1 MDLDCFLTIFL
12 FISEDFRFQKKSS
25 VLDKTKMK
33 HNKMKHNHMK
43 INHCQKTP
51 RDHWK
56 QKNAKEK
63 NPDLLAFCF
72 PNPQLLVLCSP
83 VGGDVNFYFVPGLF
97 WSILLWPRS
106 VARVKT
112 FTLAENISWDN
123 FFSCPASMQALSGAS
138 ACLVSTTS
146 SYSLWKSPHKELQ
159 QRSDSHLSTSAKCWN
174 LTIPLCLEE
183 KWQGSYALGI

>member
-1 MDLDCFLTIFL
+1 MNPWRKLCWLTWMDLDCFLTIFL

-33 HNKMKHNHMK
+33 HNKMKHNQMK

-63 NPDLLAFCF
+63 TPDLLAFCF
-72 PNPQLLVLCSP
+72 PNPQLLVWCSP

-123 FFSCPASMQALSGAS
+123 FSLAQHPCRLF
-138 ACLVSTTS
+138 LVLLRAWLAHLHTAFGSLPTR
-146 SYSLWKSPHKELQ
+146 SYSKGL
-159 QRSDSHLSTSAKCWN
+159 
-174 LTIPLCLEE
+174 IP
-183 KWQGSYALGI
+183 I